1 MVDLRTGWVIGFSG
15 MRTLPAYVDWLIDQP
30 ISVAPLQ
37 RVPEQARA
45 AAVEAMRGQPREVVR
60 DAAHGA
66 VRDANF
72 LVELVLK
79 LNVAAEETIQ
89 LLGLP
94 PRGAVLGGAGDKR
107 EAHLQTSRGLR
118 STSPTARW
126 AAWRGTVVSPIGSLY
141 SAGGEG

>member
-1 MVDLRTGWVIGFSG
+1 MTAWQPSTGVVDLRTGWVIGFSG

-66 VRDANF
+66 VRDAIF

-79 LNVAAEETIQ
+79 LNVPAEETIQ
-89 LLGLP
+89 LLGLRP
-94 PRGAVLGGAGDKR
+94 DLARPAQHESHCTVGSPGAG
-107 EAHLQTSRGLR
+107 
-118 STSPTARW
+118 RW
-126 AAWRGTVVSPIGSLY
+126 
-141 SAGGEG
+141 

>member
-1 MVDLRTGWVIGFSG
+1 

-66 VRDANF
+66 VRDAIF

-79 LNVAAEETIQ
+79 LNVPAEETIQ
-89 LLGLP
+89 LLGLRP
-94 PRGAVLGGAGDKR
+94 DLARPAQHESHCTVGSPGAG
-107 EAHLQTSRGLR
+107 
-118 STSPTARW
+118 RW
-126 AAWRGTVVSPIGSLY
+126 
-141 SAGGEG
+141 